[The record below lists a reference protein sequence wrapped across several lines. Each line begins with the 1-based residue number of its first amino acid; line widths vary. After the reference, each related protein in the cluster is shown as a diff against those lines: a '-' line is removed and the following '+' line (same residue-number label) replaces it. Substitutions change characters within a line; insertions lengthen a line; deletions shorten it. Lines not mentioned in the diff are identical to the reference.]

1 MPRRNDIHKILLIGS
16 GPIVI
21 GQAAEFDYSGTQ
33 AARALREE
41 GYEVILVNSNPAT
54 IMTDPEVADKT
65 YLEPVT
71 PEYVEMVIA
80 REKPDALLPTM
91 GGQTALNV
99 AMKLSESGVLE
110 KYGVELIGAKA
121 RAIKVAED
129 REQFGYAM
137 ERIGLKVPQGRIA
150 RTWEEAQ
157 VIAEFTGYPAII
169 RPSFT
174 LGGAG
179 GGVAYNRE
187 EYEDI
192 VRRGLA
198 ESPVSQVLI
207 ERSLLGWKEFE
218 LEVMRDYADNV
229 VIVCSI
235 ENLDPM
241 GVHTGDSITVAP
253 AMTLTDREYQ
263 EMRDAAC
270 KVIREIGVEA
280 GGCNIQ
286 FATNP
291 TNGEMVVI
299 EMNPRVSRSS
309 ALASKATGFPIAR
322 IGAKLAVGYRLDEI
336 TNDITKTT
344 PASFEPV
351 LDYVVVKCP
360 RFAFE
365 KFINESPRLTTQMK
379 SVGESMAIGRTFKEA
394 FQKGLRALES
404 GRTGWT
410 ISARL
415 QDDRL
420 PDESIEALRGALSQ
434 PTPERVF
441 QIKRAMIAG
450 LTNDEIYAL
459 TAIDPWFLQQMR
471 ELLDAEGRYA
481 GVKDPSAD
489 DIRTMKRMGFS
500 DPQLAALRG
509 ETDTVVRARRWE
521 LGVRPAYKIV
531 DTCAGEFPSSTPY
544 LYSSYDDESEVP
556 KTGRESV
563 IILGSGPNRIGQGVE
578 FDYCCVRAV
587 MALREQGYEAIMINS
602 NPETVSTDYDVSDK
616 LYFEPLTLEDV
627 LEIVEREQPKGV
639 IVQLGG
645 QTPLKLTRGL
655 EAAGVTILGTSPD
668 AIDVA
673 EDRKRF
679 EAVARELGIR
689 QPENGTA
696 TSIDE
701 AVESAERIG
710 YPVLVRPSYVLGGR
724 AMQIVYDEESLRFY
738 FDTAARVSEDR
749 PVLIDR
755 FLEDAFEADVDA
767 ISDGKNVVIGGV
779 MQHIEDA
786 GIHSGDSAC
795 VLPPYRI
802 ETRHIDVMKQN
813 TVALALKLGVVGLIN
828 VQYAVKD
835 GEVYVLEVN
844 PRASR
849 TIPFVSKAIGVPL
862 ASLAARVMCGE
873 SLADVGF
880 TEDIVPPY
888 FSVKEAVFPFTK
900 FRAFDPILG
909 PEMRSTGEVMGIA
922 DSFGMAFAKA
932 QEAADNQLPLE
943 GAIFVTVSDDDKPS
957 VMPIVGRFHEMGF
970 TLYATDGTAKYLR
983 GRGIPTRSVRKVHEG
998 RPNGIDLMVNGEV
1011 QLLINTPLGKHAQHD
1026 DYLLRRTAIA
1036 QRVSYTTTMSAATAA
1051 CDAILALRSRHASV
1065 RSLQEWHRDGNAAR
1079 EISGGTEP
1087 GGPVDLKPAPDSRG
1101 AARPTQHLASRE
1113 AST

>member
-1 MPRRNDIHKILLIGS
+1 MPRRNDIHRILLIGS

-71 PEYVEMVIA
+71 PEYVELVIA
-80 REKPDALLPTM
+80 RERPDALLPTM

-110 KYGVELIGAKA
+110 RYGVELIGAKA
-121 RAIKVAED
+121 RAIKMAED
-129 REQFGYAM
+129 REEFSAAM

-157 VIAEFTGYPAII
+157 AIAEFTGYPAII

-218 LEVMRDYADNV
+218 LEVMRDFADNV

-270 KVIREIGVEA
+270 RVIREIGVEA

-291 TNGEMVVI
+291 RTGEMVVI

-410 ISARL
+410 TSARP

-420 PDESIEALRGALSQ
+420 PDESLEALRGALAQ

-441 QIKRAMIAG
+441 QIKRAMLAG
-450 LTNDEIYAL
+450 MTNDELYQL
-459 TAIDPWFLQQMR
+459 TDIDPWFLQQMR
-471 ELLDAEGRYA
+471 ELLDAEAQYA
-481 GVKDPSAD
+481 ALTTLAAAD
-489 DIRTMKRMGFS
+489 VRFMKRMGFS
-500 DPQLAALRG
+500 DRQLGDLRAESEEAAR
-509 ETDTVVRARRWE
+509 ERRWK

-627 LEIVEREQPKGV
+627 LEIVHREQPKGV

-645 QTPLKLTRGL
+645 QTPLKLTRAL
-655 EAAGVTILGTSPD
+655 EAAGVPILGTSPD
-668 AIDVA
+668 AIDIA

-679 EAVARELGIR
+679 DLIARQLGIR

-696 TSIDE
+696 TSVDE
-701 AVESAERIG
+701 AVVIADRIG

-724 AMQIVYDEESLRFY
+724 AMQIVYDETSLRFY

-767 ISDGKNVVIGGV
+767 ISDGTSVVIGGV

-786 GIHSGDSAC
+786 GVHSGDSAC

-802 ETRHIDVMKQN
+802 ESRHIDTMKQH
-813 TVALALKLGVVGLIN
+813 TVALAKALGVVGLIN

-835 GEVYVLEVN
+835 GVVYVLEVN

-873 SLADVGF
+873 TLAGVGF
-880 TEDIVPPY
+880 TSEVVPPY

-932 QEAADNQLPLE
+932 QEAADNALPLE
-943 GAIFVTVSDDDKPS
+943 GAIFITVNDGDKPN
-957 VMPIVGRFHEMGF
+957 VMPIVGQFHEMGF
-970 TLYATDGTAKYLR
+970 TLYATDGTARYLK
-983 GRGIPTRSVRKVHEG
+983 GRGIPARSVRKVHEG
-998 RPNGIDLMVNGEV
+998 RPNGIDMMVNGEV

-1036 QRVSYTTTMSAATAA
+1036 QRVSYTTTMSAARAA
-1051 CDAILALRSRHASV
+1051 CDAILALRSRRPSV
-1065 RSLQEWHRDGNAAR
+1065 RSLQEWHQDGRAAR
-1079 EISGGTEP
+1079 DLSGGTEP
-1087 GGPVDLKPAPDSRG
+1087 SAPADVSSAPDPRTG
-1101 AARPTQHLASRE
+1101 GRVPPRLASRE
-1113 AST
+1113 ASP